1 MNDTELLRATD
12 RAYDMVFKGLVEF
25 SCVKAGFELD
35 LFNILADAGSMEL
48 EPLAEKVG
56 GEARRLGQ
64 LLVAMEQ
71 IGLVEKD
78 GSKWKLTEFSDTLF
92 AKPEN
97 HPSHTMESAA
107 HSMGFLAEN
116 YYMKLADA
124 VRGKQKFISPVAY
137 PPQTREENEYF
148 ETIHRRTAY
157 FPIKI
162 LGEFAKLDGIKQMTD
177 VGGGI
182 GDISASLCQKF
193 PELNVT
199 LLNLP
204 GAIELVNE
212 NAASKGVGDRLKGAA
227 VDIYKEP
234 FPEGDAVMFCRML
247 YPMSVQFSTMMIKK
261 AYDAIRPGG
270 RILILDMLI
279 CDPNKPNF
287 DYLSHYLCGIGM
299 DFSVLDFK
307 KHAEYPGIL
316 EGIGFTDVTKEEKY
330 DHVLYQ
336 AVKPA

>member
-1 MNDTELLRATD
+1 MNDNELYQATN

-25 SCVKAGFELD
+25 GCVKAGLELD
-35 LFNILADAGSMEL
+35 LFNILADAGSIEL
-48 EPLAEKVG
+48 EPLAKKVG
-56 GEARRLGQ
+56 GEPRRLWQ
-64 LLVAMEQ
+64 LLVAMTQ
-71 IGLVEKD
+71 IGLVEQD
-78 GSKWKLTEFSDTLF
+78 GQKWKLTELSNTLF
-92 AKPEN
+92 AKPEAN
-97 HPSHTMESAA
+97 PNSAMQPLAATMD
-107 HSMGFLAEN
+107 FLAEN

-137 PPQTREENEYF
+137 PPQTREDNEYF
-148 ETIHRRTAY
+148 ETLHRGTAY
-157 FPIKI
+157 FPIKV
-162 LGEFAKLDGIKQMTD
+162 LGEFAELEGIKQMVD

-204 GAIELVNE
+204 GAIDLVNE
-212 NAASKGVGDRLKGAA
+212 NAESKGVGERLKGAA
-227 VDIYKEP
+227 VDIYKAP
-234 FPEGDAVMFCRML
+234 FPEGDAVMFSRIL
-247 YPMSVQFSTMMIKK
+247 YPMNTQFSTMMIKK
-261 AYDAIRPGG
+261 AFDALRPGG
-270 RILILDMLI
+270 RILILDMII

-316 EGIGFTDVTKEEKY
+316 QSVGFTDVSLQEKY
-330 DHVLYQ
+330 GQVLYQ